1 MNSTVCVIEANP
13 DVTGV
18 GVCADFLITST
29 YVLTSFTK
37 IRASIYALC
46 LGGTIVNYL
55 LRVFSPGDD
64 EAEFSRGVSSAL
76 GMQGLALLCTAIYQ
90 TFRAELTLFHAIC
103 VVHLLALLGM
113 DIISKGRYA
122 GFGPWR
128 LWFFAVI
135 QIISLAAF
143 IAFNVYLW
151 VTAPQF
157 GAQPACNPDTVY
169 VVFGVSIKA
178 TSPVFR
184 YIILGTLGA
193 IAAGFILVFTC
204 MLPCICGAWMY
215 RRRRRGDSGLIQKRK
230 CNGNW
235 WFQVTRPEYK
245 ESEDTEEH
253 EPLYGQALLN
263 FTLNRLAYFGFCIYL
278 MVSLEQTIQRN
289 NLDPE
294 EKGWT
299 FGQVIAIFLLL
310 GVANELLNV
319 VLAKWDRK
327 LAGAPAASQELV
339 QHRPPSSGNSANSV
353 C

>member
-1 MNSTVCVIEANP
+1 MKSTCIIEANP

-18 GVCADFLITST
+18 G
-29 YVLTSFTK
+29 

-55 LRVFSPGDD
+55 LRVISPGED

-90 TFRAELTLFHAIC
+90 TFRTELTLFHAIC

-122 GFGPWR
+122 GLGPWR

-135 QIISLAAF
+135 QILSLAAF

-151 VTAPQF
+151 VTAPRF

-193 IAAGFILVFTC
+193 SAVGFILVFMC
-204 MLPCICGAWMY
+204 MLPCLCGAWVHN
-215 RRRRRGDSGLIQKRK
+215 RRGRREDQARNRNCAKWFLHSGSTESRNP
-230 CNGNW
+230 NG
-235 WFQVTRPEYK
+235 
-245 ESEDTEEH
+245 H
-253 EPLYGQALLN
+253 ERLSGQTLLN
-263 FTLNRLAYFGFCIYL
+263 FTLNRLAYFCFCIYL
-278 MVSLEQTIQRN
+278 IVSLEQTIQRN

-294 EKGWT
+294 ERGWT

-310 GVANELLNV
+310 GVTNELSNV
-319 VLAKWDRK
+319 VLAKWDRRIA
-327 LAGAPAASQELV
+327 LARQGNQELV
-339 QHRPPSSGNSANSV
+339 QYRPPSSGNSANSAY
-353 C
+353 

>member
-1 MNSTVCVIEANP
+1 MS
-13 DVTGV
+13 
-18 GVCADFLITST
+18 
-29 YVLTSFTK
+29 
-37 IRASIYALC
+37 
-46 LGGTIVNYL
+46 YL
-55 LRVFSPGDD
+55 LRVLSPGED

-90 TFRAELTLFHAIC
+90 TFRTELTLFHAIC

-157 GAQPACNPDTVY
+157 GAQPTCNPDTVY

-178 TSPVFR
+178 ASPVFR
-184 YIILGTLGA
+184 YIILGSLGTV
-193 IAAGFILVFTC
+193 AASFVLVFTC
-204 MLPCICGAWMY
+204 MLPCICGAWY
-215 RRRRRGDSGLIQKRK
+215 SNRRGRRDDGRERR
-230 CNGNW
+230 CANW
-235 WFQVTRPEYK
+235 YLEWNTPKGQ
-245 ESEDTEEH
+245 DAEEH
-253 EPLYGQALLN
+253 ERLHGQALRN
-263 FTLNRLAYFGFCIYL
+263 YTLNRLAYIGFCIYL
-278 MVSLEQTIQRN
+278 IVSLEQTIQRN
-289 NLDPE
+289 NLDPQE
-294 EKGWT
+294 RGWT

-310 GVANELLNV
+310 GVANELFNV

-327 LAGAPAASQELV
+327 IAGEQEGSQELV

-353 C
+353 PRLVV

>member
-18 GVCADFLITST
+18 G
-29 YVLTSFTK
+29 

-46 LGGTIVNYL
+46 LGGTVVSYL
-55 LRVFSPGDD
+55 LRVLSPGED

-90 TFRAELTLFHAIC
+90 TFRTELTLFHAIC

-135 QIISLAAF
+135 QIIALAAF

-157 GAQPACNPDTVY
+157 GAQPTCNPDTVY

-184 YIILGTLGA
+184 YIILGSLGS
-193 IAAGFILVFTC
+193 IAAGFVLVFTY
-204 MLPCICGAWMY
+204 A
-215 RRRRRGDSGLIQKRK
+215 
-230 CNGNW
+230 
-235 WFQVTRPEYK
+235 
-245 ESEDTEEH
+245 EEH
-253 EPLYGQALLN
+253 ERLHGQALRN
-263 FTLNRLAYFGFCIYL
+263 YTLNRLAYFGLCIYL
-278 MVSLEQTIQRN
+278 IVSLEQTIQRN

-294 EKGWT
+294 ERGWT

-310 GVANELLNV
+310 GVANELFNV

-327 LAGAPAASQELV
+327 LAGEQEGSQELV

-353 C
+353 PRLVV